1 MDTKQIEV
9 SSTQEVEI
17 IEDTKNNKFKNKKI
31 YIIGAICTVAL
42 VGAVLITALI
52 PKKGK
57 EEKNDIDDSHL
68 SVQVGEQ
75 YEGLNYERQ
84 KETIVKEGF
93 FYNYT
98 KNQEG
103 SKVDVSFLKVD
114 GLIDNSLENMINT
127 TLKVACESMY
137 NGNILSDPNV
147 LYDHISNCTDVYIFN
162 NVLSTLYKREF
173 SDVEGN
179 TKIEYYAINVNL
191 KDNKEFT
198 LKDVFRDN
206 TDLSKIIS
214 NYNDDIVFC
223 VSPKFVYY
231 IDEDNKVQKI
241 SLYEYREE
249 VAIYKRFFDNN
260 RLFEKTYKSYPYAY
274 TVKNFTQSDVY
285 GIQDGNIFIDTVD
298 DLIGLDYP
306 EEVINEAYKLYKDGV
321 NRAMNLAYSNP
332 SKRYLVQLEPSIDR
346 NQLDNTYILKV
357 KYTAYNVD
365 KTFFIDHIDEFI
377 VASENKS
384 KVETDKI
391 NYLENPPLNG
401 ASYLNNVITDTLKKE
416 VNDKGV
422 EISQNVTTPVGL
434 S

>member
-42 VGAVLITALI
+42 VGAVLTTALI

-137 NGNILSDPNV
+137 NGNNLSDPNV

-179 TKIEYYAINVNL
+179 TKTEYYAINVNL

-223 VSPKFVYY
+223 VSPKFVY
-231 IDEDNKVQKI
+231 
-241 SLYEYREE
+241 
-249 VAIYKRFFDNN
+249 
-260 RLFEKTYKSYPYAY
+260 
-274 TVKNFTQSDVY
+274 
-285 GIQDGNIFIDTVD
+285 
-298 DLIGLDYP
+298 
-306 EEVINEAYKLYKDGV
+306 
-321 NRAMNLAYSNP
+321 
-332 SKRYLVQLEPSIDR
+332 
-346 NQLDNTYILKV
+346 
-357 KYTAYNVD
+357 
-365 KTFFIDHIDEFI
+365 
-377 VASENKS
+377 
-384 KVETDKI
+384 
-391 NYLENPPLNG
+391 
-401 ASYLNNVITDTLKKE
+401 
-416 VNDKGV
+416 
-422 EISQNVTTPVGL
+422 
-434 S
+434 